1 MAVPRGYFERGG
13 LDQATLRAEVEALR
27 AEVMRL
33 RAQIAHLEQAN
44 GTQEVSDE

>member
-1 MAVPRGYFERGG
+1 MHKPYERGG
-13 LDQATLRAEVEALR
+13 LDNEVLRAEVEALR

-33 RAQIAHLEQAN
+33 RAQIAHLERAN